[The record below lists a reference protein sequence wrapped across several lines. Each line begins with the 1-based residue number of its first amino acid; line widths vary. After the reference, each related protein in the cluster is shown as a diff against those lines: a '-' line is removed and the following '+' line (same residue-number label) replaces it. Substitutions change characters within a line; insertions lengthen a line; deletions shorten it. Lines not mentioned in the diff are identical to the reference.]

1 MKNFG
6 LALIDA
12 KQIRYLLHFDFFQ
25 TLLANDR

>member
-12 KQIRYLLHFDFFQ
+12 KQIGYLLHFDFFQ
-25 TLLANDR
+25 MLLANDR